1 MMHISHM
8 KNKKPLTLEKKGHE
22 TLTLG
27 KKAARQPEKKRKK
40 TLKVYRVSQKISDFL
55 F

>member
-27 KKAARQPEKKRKK
+27 KKAARAAWKKGIKA
-40 TLKVYRVSQKISDFL
+40 LKAYRVSQKITDF
-55 F
+55 